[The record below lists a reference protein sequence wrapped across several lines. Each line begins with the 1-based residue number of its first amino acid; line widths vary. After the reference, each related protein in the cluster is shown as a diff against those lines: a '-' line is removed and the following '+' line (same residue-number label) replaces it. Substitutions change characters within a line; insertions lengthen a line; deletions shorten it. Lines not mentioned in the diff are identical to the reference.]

1 MPNNALRTLAF
12 LRLAIFALAGFMT
25 ANSFARDRWTED
37 QANDWY
43 ARKPW
48 LAGCN
53 FSPSTAV
60 NQLEM
65 WQPDTFDPGTIDREL
80 GWAEQLGF
88 NSVRVFLHNIPWQED
103 QAGFVPRIEHFLK
116 LADRHGI
123 GVVFVPL
130 DACWDPRPR
139 PGRQRDPRPHVHNS
153 GWVQCPGTAIL
164 GDPARHDELRGYV
177 FGIIRHFANDPRI
190 HAWDLF
196 NEPDNDNRSSYGI
209 GGANIE
215 IRNKAEMALRL
226 LKKAFAWA
234 REANPTQP
242 LTAGLWIGPWPGP
255 AKLSPIE
262 RVMVEESDV
271 ISFHN
276 YGGLD
281 QVKER
286 VDQLRRYH
294 RPILCTEYMARPA
307 GSTFDPILAYFKD
320 QQVAAYNWGFVAG
333 KTQTIYPWDSWHKTY
348 TAEPPVWFHD
358 LFRTDGT
365 PFDAKE
371 VAYIKRVTGKR

>member
-1 MPNNALRTLAF
+1 MRTHVF
-12 LRLAIFALAGFMT
+12 LRLAAFVLAGFLT
-25 ANSFARDRWTED
+25 ANSFARERWTED
-37 QANDWY
+37 EANAWS

-53 FSPSTAV
+53 FSPSTAI

-65 WQPDTFDPGTIDREL
+65 WQADTFDPGTIDREL

-103 QAGFVPRIEHFLK
+103 QAGFLSRIEHFLK

-139 PGRQRDPRPHVHNS
+139 PGKQRDPRPHVHNS
-153 GWVQCPGTAIL
+153 GWVQCPGAAIL

-209 GGANIE
+209 DGANIE
-215 IRNKAEMALRL
+215 IRNKAAMSLRL
-226 LKKAFAWA
+226 LKKAFVWA

-242 LTAGLWIGPWPGP
+242 LTTGLWIGPWPDP

-286 VDQLRRYH
+286 VEQLRRYH

-307 GSTFDPILAYFKD
+307 GSTFDPLLAYFKD
-320 QQVAAYNWGFVAG
+320 QKVAAYNWGFVAG

-358 LFRTDGT
+358 LFRPDGT